1 MRVIAGTARGTRL
14 ESPSGSDVRP
24 TLDRVRES
32 LFNILGDSV
41 QDVSFLD
48 LFAGTGANGIE
59 ALSRGAKSAVFVD
72 RVSDHLA
79 MVQRNL
85 NKTKLAD
92 FGRTV
97 RCTLPD
103 QISAIGGSYEIV
115 YADPP
120 HAFEDYQTLIAAIAN
135 VGLVAE
141 LGRFILE
148 TRAKVIFDKQVSGLT
163 PSDTRKWGDTRIT
176 IFT

>member
-14 ESPSGSDVRP
+14 ESPSGNDVRP

-32 LFNILGDSV
+32 VFNILGDSV
-41 QDVSFLD
+41 QDVAFLD

-59 ALSRGAKSAVFVD
+59 ALSRGAKLAVFAD
-72 RVSDHLA
+72 RVTDHLA
-79 MVQRNL
+79 LIQRNL
-85 NKTKLAD
+85 TKTKLAD
-92 FGRTV
+92 YARTA

-103 QISAIGGSYEIV
+103 QLSAIGGSYEIV

-120 HAFEDYQTLIAAIAN
+120 HVFKDYQTLIDALGNADLIADS
-135 VGLVAE
+135 
-141 LGRFILE
+141 GRLILE
-148 TRAKVIFDKQVSGLT
+148 TRADVTFDEEIGGMVPLDSRT
-163 PSDTRKWGDTRIT
+163 WGDTRIT